1 MSDWYKNVEVAETR
15 ADLFDVCRLR
25 YHVYVD
31 ELKRDNYSY
40 IDSVQQTLE
49 DPLDHANG
57 VMNLMVKA
65 PKDNNTNGFL
75 AGCARI
81 HVPVPEKYNEM
92 FGILDTDLYPNST
105 PNHFAF
111 FSRFMVKAEFRGRN
125 GTTDSL
131 YEESYTQARKM
142 GAKYL
147 MLNCTPSLATA
158 YERKG
163 WVRYKN
169 MYWDEDMGLQMP
181 MCLPMEDIPFLS
193 TFGSFSILP
202 GSLVNP
208 PPVASTNSSPDYI
221 PKGEWLTSILRQLE
235 PPMVSSK
242 FCSPPSVQNFFLQRI
257 SMDQMDQ
264 VGLFKNTTSEERMKL
279 LISSGGC
286 IPFIKV
292 KAGDGISRLGDVRD
306 EAYLVLSGRVQVQYK
321 GIVLGYGGI
330 GSLIGEKAFLSGAK
344 RAVAVKVVEDAE
356 LMVLSRILLLKV
368 MKKIPE
374 LAVKLLFNI
383 ACTVSAAYSDNM
395 EKMQAEIE
403 ALQEKTAH
411 GHQVLNTAMVGGGP
425 GRVIR
430 RQSTLHDVM
439 RDSCS
444 SEIKEYVFEANG
456 DTVEVME
463 NTVEETEK
471 VKGKKKGLVSKVISL
486 AASAE
491 AEGAS
496 LLNRIRLKWDKKA
509 SLSNQL
515 R

>member
-1 MSDWYKNVEVAETR
+1 
-15 ADLFDVCRLR
+15 
-25 YHVYVD
+25 
-31 ELKRDNYSY
+31 
-40 IDSVQQTLE
+40 
-49 DPLDHANG
+49 
-57 VMNLMVKA
+57 
-65 PKDNNTNGFL
+65 
-75 AGCARI
+75 
-81 HVPVPEKYNEM
+81 
-92 FGILDTDLYPNST
+92 
-105 PNHFAF
+105 
-111 FSRFMVKAEFRGRN
+111 
-125 GTTDSL
+125 
-131 YEESYTQARKM
+131 
-142 GAKYL
+142 
-147 MLNCTPSLATA
+147 
-158 YERKG
+158 
-163 WVRYKN
+163 
-169 MYWDEDMGLQMP
+169 
-181 MCLPMEDIPFLS
+181 
-193 TFGSFSILP
+193 
-202 GSLVNP
+202 
-208 PPVASTNSSPDYI
+208 
-221 PKGEWLTSILRQLE
+221 
-235 PPMVSSK
+235 
-242 FCSPPSVQNFFLQRI
+242 
-257 SMDQMDQ
+257 
-264 VGLFKNTTSEERMKL
+264 
-279 LISSGGC
+279 
-286 IPFIKV
+286 
-292 KAGDGISRLGDVRD
+292 
-306 EAYLVLSGRVQVQYK
+306 VQVQYK
-321 GIVLGYGGI
+321 GIVLGYGGT